1 MRLGR
6 WQVSSKDTLLPRRA
20 VLFVEHF
27 SQDWTAAHLQL
38 KDVQPISLSP
48 SKQQYTFASKTLC
61 DFNFWFRFCA

>member
-1 MRLGR
+1 MRLG
-6 WQVSSKDTLLPRRA
+6 WWLVSRKDTLLPRRD
-20 VLFVEHF
+20 VMSVEHF
-27 SQDWTAAHLQL
+27 GRDWAAAHLQL